1 MILETALEMC
11 LRIFRERASVYH
23 KDYITYCDCGDD
35 VCAQISFNKMEI
47 YDNCYTILSVALR
60 DDIELLKQ
68 YDYFHDYI
76 DS

>member
-1 MILETALEMC
+1 METPLEMC
-11 LRIFRERASVYH
+11 LRLFRDRALVYH

-35 VCAQISFNKMEI
+35 ANAQTAFTKMEV

-60 DDIELLKQ
+60 NDIELLKQ